1 MATENPYVDAI
12 SVLKETTVT
21 AGSRS
26 NYTNVTMA
34 TENPYVDAMYVLKE
48 TTGTIAGSGESY
60 TNVTMATVTDN
71 IEKNDRSGSSSSSLP
86 LTPVRV

>member
-21 AGSRS
+21 AGSGS

-34 TENPYVDAMYVLKE
+34 TENPYIEAMYVLKE
-48 TTGTIAGSGESY
+48 TTVTIAGSGESY

-71 IEKNDRSGSSSSSLP
+71 IEKNDRSGKGYKNVDLS
-86 LTPVRV
+86 